1 MRRRGCLVAFVIAI
15 LPGAVAPGASAAEQP
30 AAYVNPFNG
39 TASGAPDFG
48 TGGGAGNTF
57 PGPVLPFGMI
67 QWGPDTSPSS
77 ANVGGGYSH
86 GDSKIRGFS
95 VRRLSGAGCAN
106 GGDFPFMPTT
116 APVTSSPVKPLSTEF
131 ADTFVPSFSHGDEA
145 AAPGYYRVGLDPGTT
160 RRIDARL
167 TATRR
172 AGLARFTFPANPAAS
187 VLVNATGGRNGAAA
201 GAVRIDPARRE
212 VSGSASTGG
221 FCLEPNRHKIYFAA
235 RFNRPFAA
243 HGTWKRETLSSGS
256 TSARD

>member
-77 ANVGGGYSH
+77 ANVGGGYSY

-106 GGDFPFMPTT
+106 GGDFPLIPTT
-116 APVTSSPVKPLSTEF
+116 APVTSSPVKPFSTEF
-131 ADTFVPSFSHGDEA
+131 DDAFGPSFSHDSEA
-145 AAPGYYRVGLDPGTT
+145 ATPGYYGVRLNPGGPSP
-160 RRIDARL
+160 IGARL
-167 TATRR
+167 TAARR
-172 AGLARFTFPANPAAS
+172 AGLA
-187 VLVNATGGRNGAAA
+187 
-201 GAVRIDPARRE
+201 
-212 VSGSASTGG
+212 
-221 FCLEPNRHKIYFAA
+221 
-235 RFNRPFAA
+235 
-243 HGTWKRETLSSGS
+243 
-256 TSARD
+256 